1 MITVG
6 PEVEQIATAVAG
18 LLERDPHTVPDLEL
32 LNTTEELLRLR
43 RQIDAV
49 IAGQLQVID
58 TRDASVSECGRQT
71 RGWLVEELLLGTED
85 ANRYLTV
92 ARALPTRPTI
102 GDALAAARISL
113 DHARVIVTAVH
124 KAPAEI
130 RDVVEKE
137 LVKAAEVVDPSALA
151 RFARGLTAR
160 LSGDDPEA
168 AALRK
173 YESRWV
179 RMSETFDGMHAI
191 DGMLDPA
198 SAATLKAA
206 ITPLLT
212 KAGTEDTRTSGQRFA
227 DGLVTLAEH
236 AMAAGGLPEQGGEKP
251 QVIVTIGWDALKA
264 DLDAAL
270 DDPGL
275 LPAAVVTMNGIDI
288 TPKTARMIACDAGI
302 IPAVLGGEGEV
313 LDLGRKTP
321 TWSPA
326 QRRALRLEDKGCR
339 WPGCQAPLE
348 RCRIHHCIFWS
359 RGGHTKTKVGVHVC
373 GFHHWLVHH
382 TNWRISKDEHGRIRV
397 WRE

>member
-1 MITVG
+1 MVG

-18 LLERDPHTVPDLEL
+18 LLARDPHDLPDVEL

-49 IAGQLQVID
+49 LAGQLQVID
-58 TRDASVSECGRQT
+58 TRDATVHEYGRQT

-92 ARALPTRPTI
+92 ARALPARPTV
-102 GDALAAARISL
+102 GDALADARISL
-113 DHARVIVTAVH
+113 DHARLIVTAVN

-151 RFARGLTAR
+151 RFARELTSR

-173 YESRWV
+173 YESRRV

-206 ITPLLT
+206 ITPLLVKT
-212 KAGTEDTRTSGQRFA
+212 GGEDARTSGQRFA

-264 DLDAAL
+264 DLEAAL

-275 LPAAVVTMNGIDI
+275 LPAGTATMNGIDI
-288 TPKTARMIACDAGI
+288 TPRTARMIACDAGI
-302 IPAVLGGEGEV
+302 IPAVLGGQSEV

-348 RCRIHHCIFWS
+348 RCRIHHSIFWT
-359 RGGHTKTKVGVHVC
+359 RGGHTNTKLGIHVC

-382 TNWRISKDEHGRIRV
+382 TNWRISKDAHGRVRV